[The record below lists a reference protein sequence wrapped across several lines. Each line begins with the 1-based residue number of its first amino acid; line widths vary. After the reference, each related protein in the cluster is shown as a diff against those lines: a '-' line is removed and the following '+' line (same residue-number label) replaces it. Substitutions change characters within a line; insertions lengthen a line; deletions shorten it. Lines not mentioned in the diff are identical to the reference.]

1 VSEAQ
6 DLATGDCRSLIL
18 HPSPKWMASGTDD
31 DDDDDANYDDN
42 DSNDNRNLEE
52 IDHTLRCLL
61 LPWEINL
68 WDTIL

>member
-1 VSEAQ
+1 
-6 DLATGDCRSLIL
+6 
-18 HPSPKWMASGTDD
+18 MASGTDDDDD

-42 DSNDNRNLEE
+42 DSNDNRDLEE